1 MLDRDKIRKLVEGCD
16 LSLIGDPLPDPD
28 VDSGVIVFVKA
39 KENSVPSLS
48 SRVARLQRELKN
60 EGVFCKIIVPSQ
72 GDERIEGFLAASLK
86 ASFPD
91 LEPSLILSSGLDGS
105 VIWVSFPAEI
115 DGLIKDNVEG
125 SIQRFLT
132 QLGIENAIVKFNA
145 EKNYPSPTACLRVL
159 RRYAPCSAGEL
170 ARRLHLPGFDQMSLG
185 EVQRFLDTTRRKG
198 LAVRRE
204 DGKYILTLKC
214 LMELGS
220 SRDRFSPDV
229 SRALALRRLGA

>member
-1 MLDRDKIRKLVEGCD
+1 MEGCD
-16 LSLIGDPLPDPD
+16 LVLIGDPLLDPD
-28 VDSGVIVFVKA
+28 VDSGVIVFVKV

-48 SRVARLQRELKN
+48 SRVARLQKELSN
-60 EGVFCKIIVPSQ
+60 EGIPSKIIVPSQ
-72 GDERIEGFLAASLK
+72 GNERIEGFLAASLK
-86 ASFPD
+86 ASFPE
-91 LEPSLILSSGLDGS
+91 LELSLIFSTGLDGS
-105 VIWVSFPAEI
+105 VIWVGLPAETE
-115 DGLIKDNVEG
+115 GLIKENVEG
-125 SIQRFLT
+125 SIQRFLI
-132 QLGIENAIVKFNA
+132 QLGIGDAIVKFNT

-159 RRYAPCSAGEL
+159 RRYAPCSAEEL
-170 ARRLHLPGFDQMSLG
+170 ARKLHLPGFDQMSLG

-198 LAVRRE
+198 LAARRE